1 MSPASLLT
9 PPPPKPRAVL
19 FDWDNT
25 LVDSWPAIH
34 ASVNRTLAAMGH
46 PTWSLEEAK
55 RRIARSL
62 RDSFPQLFGERWNEA
77 REIYYRSFA
86 EVHLDTLRP
95 KEGALELIETLHE
108 RGCYLAVVSNK
119 TGKYLRLEAERLGWN
134 GHFRQL
140 VGATDAARD
149 KPAVEPVDMA
159 LADSGIARGPD
170 VWFVGD
176 GAVDLE
182 CARNAGL
189 SGFLVGEPTGEPI
202 PPEMLIPQASGGVW
216 TVPDCA
222 ALGALVRGL

>member
-1 MSPASLLT
+1 MLPV
-9 PPPPKPRAVL
+9 PPKPSAII

-34 ASVNRTLAAMGH
+34 AAVNRTLVAMGH
-46 PTWSLEEAK
+46 EPWSLPEAK

-62 RDSFPQLFGERWNEA
+62 RDSFPQLFGDRWEEA
-77 REIYYRSFA
+77 RDIYYRSFL

-95 KEGALELIETLHE
+95 MDGALELLEELRT
-108 RGCYLAVVSNK
+108 RGTYLAIVSNK

-134 GHFRQL
+134 AYFRTL

-159 LADSGIARGPD
+159 LAGSGIKRD
-170 VWFVGD
+170 TNVWFVGD

-189 SGFLVGEPTGEPI
+189 SGFLIGEPTGEPI
-202 PPEMLIPQASGGVW
+202 PQEMLIPQASGGVW
-216 TVPDCA
+216 TLNDCA
-222 ALGALVRGL
+222 ALAALVRSL

>member
-1 MSPASLLT
+1 VT
-9 PPPPKPRAVL
+9 PVPPVYLPPRPRAVL

-34 ASVNRTLAAMGH
+34 AAVNRTLVAMGH
-46 PTWSLEEAK
+46 QPWSLEEAK
-55 RRIARSL
+55 RRIQRSL
-62 RDSFPQLFGERWNEA
+62 RDSFPGLFGERWDEA

-95 KEGALELIETLHE
+95 KKGALELIELLRA
-108 RGCYLAVVSNK
+108 RGVYLAVVSNK
-119 TGKYLRLEAERLGWN
+119 TGKYLRLEAERLGWQDY
-134 GHFRQL
+134 FRAL

-159 LADSGIARGPD
+159 LAGSLIERSGE

-189 SGFLVGEPTGEPI
+189 SGFLIGEPTGEPI
-202 PPEMLIPQASGGVW
+202 PQEMLIPQASGGVW
-216 TVPDCA
+216 TLPDCA
-222 ALGALVRGL
+222 ALAALVRGL

>member
-1 MSPASLLT
+1 MALK
-9 PPPPKPRAVL
+9 PPKPTAVL

-34 ASVNRTLAAMGH
+34 AAVNRTLVAMGH
-46 PTWSLEEAK
+46 QPWSLEEAK
-55 RRIARSL
+55 RRIQRSL
-62 RDSFPQLFGERWNEA
+62 RDSFPQLFGERWGEA
-77 REIYYRSFA
+77 RDIYYRSFA
-86 EVHLDTLRP
+86 EVHLDTLKP
-95 KEGALELIETLHE
+95 KDGALELLDELRNRDI
-108 RGCYLAVVSNK
+108 YLAVVSNK

-134 GHFRQL
+134 GYFKAL

-149 KPAVEPVDMA
+149 KPAIEPVDMA
-159 LADSGIARGPD
+159 LTGSGIERNTK

-202 PPEMLIPQASGGVW
+202 PQEMLVPQASGGVW
-216 TVPDCA
+216 TLPDFA
-222 ALGALVRGL
+222 ALGALVRTL

>member
-1 MSPASLLT
+1 MNPLSGRPV
-9 PPPPKPRAVL
+9 PPKPAAVL

-34 ASVNRTLAAMGH
+34 AAVNRTLVAMGH
-46 PTWSLEEAK
+46 QPWSLEEAK
-55 RRIARSL
+55 RRIQRSL
-62 RDSFPQLFGERWNEA
+62 RDSFPQLFGERWEEA
-77 REIYYRSFA
+77 RDIYYRSFA
-86 EVHLDTLRP
+86 EVHLDTLRV
-95 KEGALELIETLHE
+95 KDGVSELLDELRN
-108 RGCYLAVVSNK
+108 RGVYLAVVSNK

-134 GHFRQL
+134 ARFGAL

-159 LADSGIARGPD
+159 LKGSGIERNAS

-189 SGFLVGEPTGEPI
+189 SGFLIGEPTGEPI
-202 PPEMLIPQASGGVW
+202 PQEMLIPQATGGVW
-216 TVPDCA
+216 TLPDCA
-222 ALGALVRGL
+222 ALTALVRDL